1 MRSTRFLTAHPH
13 IASLLGALLA
23 GVLVASVAAP
33 GTLAYGPR
41 LARPPAPT
49 DHARTPHF
57 VTETGPKKWD
67 ACAWAAAA
75 MLIEHWTGE
84 PVGRVALRVAS
95 RDLKGG
101 AGLRDVARGAA
112 VLMRLDVRYSPDGG
126 DPMTWSDLLSR
137 LADGGGAEVLGSYS
151 NLPRWYQRWDRKFAA
166 SGPKKSAHAVYIERY
181 EPKRGRV
188 WLMDPLG
195 SGAYNGEWI
204 SVGALRKFVSERGG
218 LVYAAAT
225 PKPIPPAHLA
235 TVRFGQPRLTG
246 PVIAGH
252 PVTLIVPIDRRG
264 KRPPRLA
271 PLRVVTTW
279 TRVDDSEMD
288 GPETSQ
294 PVTAARPVAV
304 PSVSMSPVNSLGA
317 LFGLPVAPVAPAPQ
331 PSFVIGSH
339 KGTLL
344 TAAGW
349 ALSTKVNVPTAPGR
363 YRLTVTFHNA
373 AGRAIGARSVRPFTP
388 LIVSVGGP
396 YRVHFTTPAAIPFG
410 SAQTVAVGVAN
421 IGSAPWVQTRAP
433 AATRTSGVAVLTGPR
448 MLAEWVYAD
457 GSTMAAGSLYL
468 ELKPGASTIV
478 NLPLSKVPSG
488 ATGLRLDLVDP
499 SGTRVS
505 DEGGRAVTITVTPT
519 ATPLQAP
526 D

>member
-13 IASLLGALLA
+13 IAGLLGTILA

-33 GTLAYGPR
+33 AALAYGPW
-41 LARPPAPT
+41 LARPPAPS

-75 MLIEHWTGE
+75 MLLEHWTGE

-112 VLMRLDVRYSPDGG
+112 ALMRLDVRYSPDGG
-126 DPMTWSDLLSR
+126 DPMTWSQLLYR
-137 LADGGGAEVLGSYS
+137 LANGGGAEVLGSYS

-166 SGPKKSAHAVYIERY
+166 SGPKKSAHAVYVERY

-204 SVGALRKFVSERGG
+204 SVGALRKFVSERRG

-225 PKPIPPAHLA
+225 PKPIPPVHLA

-252 PVTLIVPIDRRG
+252 PVTLSVPIDRRG

-288 GPETSQ
+288 GPEVSP
-294 PVTAARPVAV
+294 PVTAQAPTTMA
-304 PSVSMSPVNSLGA
+304 SVSMSPVNSLGA
-317 LFGLPVAPVAPAPQ
+317 LFGLPAAPVVPARQ
-331 PSFVIGSH
+331 PSFLLGSA
-339 KGTLL
+339 KGTPL

-349 ALSTKVNVPTAPGR
+349 ALSANVNVPTTPGR

-388 LIVSVGGP
+388 IIVSVGGP
-396 YRVHFTTPAAIPFG
+396 YRVHFAAPAAIPFG
-410 SAQTVAVGVAN
+410 GAQTVAIGLTN
-421 IGSAPWVQTRAP
+421 IGAAPWVQTRLP
-433 AATRTSGVAVLTGPR
+433 AAARSAGATTLSGPR
-448 MLAEWVYAD
+448 VVAEWVYAD
-457 GSTMAAGSLYL
+457 GSSTAAGSFYL

-499 SGTRVS
+499 SGARVS
-505 DEGGRAVTITVTPT
+505 DEGGRSVTIPVTPT
-519 ATPLQAP
+519 ATPIQAP
-526 D
+526 N